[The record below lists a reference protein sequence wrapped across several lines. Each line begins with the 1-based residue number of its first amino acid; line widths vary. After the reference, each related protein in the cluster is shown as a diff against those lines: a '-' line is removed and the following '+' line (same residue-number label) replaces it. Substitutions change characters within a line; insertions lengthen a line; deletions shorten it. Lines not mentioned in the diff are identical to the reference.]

1 MSKLKLYLEGLN
13 CANCAG
19 KIEAKL
25 NTLDEIKEATINFSN
40 GTLLIDYKENTDK
53 NELIKKV
60 TKIVVD
66 IEDHVKVK
74 ENMSA
79 KQNKNVCT
87 KDSCTGHEHSH
98 EKHDEI
104 EDSNKKLKWYN
115 NLDKDSIIKLI
126 VGLAFYVGAIFIENN
141 LVISTILFLIS
152 YVIIGGE
159 VVLKAAKN
167 MGKGKIFDENF
178 LMAIATIGAFIIGE
192 HSEAVGVMIFYQ
204 IGEIFQGYAVN
215 NSRKSI
221 SELMNIRP
229 DYANLIV
236 NDLENRVSPE
246 EVNIDDIIIVKP
258 GEKVPLDGVVIEGVS
273 SVDTSALTGES
284 VPRKIEAGNEI
295 LSGSINKTS
304 PIKIKVTKAFEE
316 STVSKILELVENAG
330 SKKAETEK
338 FITKFSKYYTPTV
351 VFAAL
356 ALAIIPPIVLK
367 QEFSI
372 WIYRA
377 LSFLVVSCPCAL
389 VISIPLGFFGGIGKA
404 SKEGILVK
412 GGNYL
417 ESFKDLSTV
426 VFDKTGTLTKGDFK
440 VTKIS
445 ADNKEEILEFAAY
458 AESFS
463 NHPIALSILQKYN
476 NEVDK
481 TKVSDY
487 EEIAGHGIKCNVFGR
502 DVLAGNLK
510 LMKKYNINFKDID
523 EIGTVVHVAID
534 NEYKGY
540 ILIEDEIKE
549 DSLNGIKL
557 LKESG
562 VQKVVMLT
570 GDNKNVANKVA
581 EKLGVDEVYS
591 ELLPGDKVD
600 KLETIIKD
608 SNNKVAF
615 VGDGINDAPVLTR
628 ADLGIAMGGV
638 GSDAAIEA
646 ADVVIMTD
654 EISKISEG
662 IKISKRTSQIV
673 WQNIVFA
680 LGVKVLVLILVT
692 LGLSNM
698 WEAVFADVGV
708 TLIAVLNS
716 MRVLRK

>member
-40 GTLLIDYKENTDK
+40 GTLLIDYKENIDK

-74 ENMSA
+74 ENMSV

-98 EKHDEI
+98 ERHDEI
-104 EDSNKKLKWYN
+104 EDSNKKIKWYN

-126 VGLAFYVGAIFIENN
+126 VGLAFYAGAIFIENN

-236 NDLENRVSPE
+236 NGLENRVSPE

-284 VPRKIEAGNEI
+284 VPRKIEVGNDI

-356 ALAIIPPIVLK
+356 ALAIIPPIVLN

-476 NEVDK
+476 SEVDK

-510 LMKKYNINFKDID
+510 LMKKYNINSKDID